1 MSSNKSEIV
10 VTPEFR
16 MVWPN
21 LFEPRAFMRD
31 GKPTGEPKYGLT
43 MLFDPNAPKIPG
55 QPTLDDLKAT
65 AARVAK
71 AQWPGR
77 DLKELKFPF
86 KSGDALAKASIAK
99 DEAAG
104 KAPRD
109 VSFYEGRVVVKT
121 SSKFAPQIHGMDR
134 KEILDPKRAYS
145 GAYGYTELNFVAY
158 AGVGGGQDGVTCYV
172 NFVMLSDRKGDRIAG
187 KNVVDVFAGIDGS
200 DVATDVGGDTL
211 DDEIPF

>member
-1 MSSNKSEIV
+1 MSTHQSEIV

-43 MLFDPNAPKIPG
+43 MLFTK
-55 QPTLDDLKAT
+55 DDISGLKAV
-65 AARVAK
+65 AAKVAK

-86 KSGDALAKASIAK
+86 KNGDALAKASIKK
-99 DEAAG
+99 DEDAG
-104 KAPRD
+104 KTPRD
-109 VSFYEGRVVVKT
+109 VSFYEGMVVVKT
-121 SSKFAPQIHGMDR
+121 SSKFAPQVHGMDR
-134 KEILDPKRAYS
+134 KEILDPKRSYS
-145 GAYGYTELNFVAY
+145 GAYGYAELNFVAY
-158 AGVGGGQDGVTCYV
+158 PGVGGGQDGVTCYV

-187 KNVVDVFAGIDGS
+187 KNAVDVFAGIQGS
-200 DVATDVGGDTL
+200 DVAADVGGDTL
-211 DDEIPF
+211 DDEISF

>member
-31 GKPTGEPKYGLT
+31 GKPTGELKYGLT
-43 MLFDPNAPKIPG
+43 MLFDKGDISG
-55 QPTLDDLKAT
+55 LKEV
-65 AARVAK
+65 AAKVAK

-86 KSGDALAKASIAK
+86 KNGDALAKASVAK

-104 KAPRD
+104 KTPRD
-109 VSFYEGRVVVKT
+109 ASFYEGRVVVKT
-121 SSKFAPQIHGMDR
+121 SSKFAPQVHDIQR
-134 KEILDPKRAYS
+134 KEVLDPKQVYS
-145 GAYGYTELNFVAY
+145 GAYGYAELNFVAY
-158 AGVGGGQDGVTCYV
+158 PGVGGGQDGVTCYV
-172 NFVMLSDRKGDRIAG
+172 NFVMLSNRKGDRIAG
-187 KNVVDVFAGIDGS
+187 RNVEDVFAGIQGS
-200 DVATDVGGDTL
+200 DVADDVGGDAL

>member
-43 MLFDPNAPKIPG
+43 MLFTK
-55 QPTLDDLKAT
+55 DDISGLKVV
-65 AARVAK
+65 AAKVAK

-86 KSGDALAKASIAK
+86 KNGDALAKASVEK
-99 DEAAG
+99 DVAAD
-104 KAPRD
+104 KTPRD
-109 VSFYEGRVVVKT
+109 VSFYEGKVVVKT
-121 SSKFAPQIHGMDR
+121 SSKFAPQVYGMDR
-134 KEILDPKRAYS
+134 KEVLDPKRAYS
-145 GAYGYTELNFVAY
+145 GAFGYAELNFVAY
-158 AGVGGGQDGVTCYV
+158 PGVGGGQDGVTCYV

-187 KNVVDVFAGIDGS
+187 RNVEDVFAGIQGS
-200 DVATDVGGDTL
+200 DVAADVGGDTL